1 MSRGMAKENEV
12 SITVIS
18 ALEAT
23 FRRPSLASV
32 AAAHVTMSALRG
44 GMPRRLYGLSLNCA
58 PDFGSKFFGK
68 SIQNQIQID
77 SELI

>member
-1 MSRGMAKENEV
+1 MAKENEV

-18 ALEAT
+18 ALKAT

-44 GMPRRLYGLSLNCA
+44 GMPRRLCGLSLNCA
-58 PDFGSKFFGK
+58 PNLGGKFFGK

>member
-1 MSRGMAKENEV
+1 MAKENEV

-18 ALEAT
+18 ALKAT

-32 AAAHVTMSALRG
+32 AAAHVTISALRG
-44 GMPRRLYGLSLNCA
+44 GMPRRLWGLSLNWA
-58 PDFGSKFFGK
+58 PNLRGKFFGK